1 MFFKTRWLILPLLT
15 CMSGLHAEE
24 VKPVKYT
31 KASNSY
37 EYRIPLTHS
46 IFQISSKPLIVSSNM
61 KKDILGEDTHYE
73 FLEKIFIKNNNLIIV
88 TWPGAIYGM
97 QSSKLTY
104 YIYEINNLSELI
116 DRHEV
121 HFEDVSEININETPK
136 GIQIF
141 SEVSKI
147 SGKKFIYEFDNGK
160 IFDFS
165 TSMNRS
171 LIQKEEERL
180 CNGFYE
186 LYTTYEYEYD
196 PYQKIVIIYD
206 LGTGNY
212 SWISHKVKS
221 SPKLSDQLINTLKGK
236 SQKERK
242 QLNYMSF
249 KRSFCD

>member
-1 MFFKTRWLILPLLT
+1 
-15 CMSGLHAEE
+15 MSGLHAEE

-31 KASNSY
+31 KASNSS
-37 EYRIPLTHS
+37 EYRIQLTHS

-147 SGKKFIYEFDNGK
+147 NGKKFIYEFDNGK

-196 PYQKIVIIYD
+196 PYQKIENIYD

-242 QLNYMSF
+242 KLNYMSF
-249 KRSFCD
+249 KKSFCD